1 MAGNQIKVV
10 NPLKKKKSNKEE
22 DYFCPSEDSL
32 SVREERSK
40 GSTEVLN
47 KRH

>member
-1 MAGNQIKVV
+1 MAGIQIKVV
-10 NPLKKKKSNKEE
+10 NPLKKKSNKEE
-22 DYFCPSEDSL
+22 DYFCPAEDSL